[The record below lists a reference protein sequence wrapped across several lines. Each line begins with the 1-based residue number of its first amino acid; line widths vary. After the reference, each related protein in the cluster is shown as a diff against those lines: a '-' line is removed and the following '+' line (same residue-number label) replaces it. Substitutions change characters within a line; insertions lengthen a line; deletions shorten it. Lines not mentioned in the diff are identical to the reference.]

1 MEGAFEALRA
11 QPALFNGFLAL
22 FGAIA
27 GSFASAAIFRIPR
40 APEMSLL
47 RPRRSHCPACSA
59 QIAWYDNLPVVSYLL
74 LRGRCRACK
83 AGYGPGYLVHEIGLA
98 LLFVAA
104 GHSWAGEAGLLALI
118 VLCAAL
124 TSLWIAAAVD
134 FAHFILPD
142 GITIG
147 GQVAAIPALLLVPEF
162 QLWPGREGL
171 PWGIRLAETA
181 GFDPSAPPWLMA
193 LTCGLIGWA
202 AAFSLAFGI
211 GRLFSYLLRQE
222 ALGFGDVKYL
232 AAVGAWTGLEGAL
245 WTLLT
250 GVFVG
255 SLFGVLNVARMIL
268 VVRRRR
274 ARGTRR
280 AYGNS
285 AIRVGWLTGR
295 LIPFGPPLI
304 LGTMLVLLAPTSI
317 HHFFL
322 VTWPEWISGAS
333 PFASSMTTP

>member
-1 MEGAFEALRA
+1 MWGAYEALRA
-11 QPALFNGFLAL
+11 QPALFQGFLAL

-27 GSFASAAIFRIPR
+27 GSFASAAIYRIPR

-47 RPRRSHCPACSA
+47 RPRRSHCPACKT
-59 QIAWYDNLPVVSYLL
+59 QIAWFDNLPVVSYLL
-74 LRGRCRACK
+74 LRGRCRSC
-83 AGYGPGYLVHEIGLA
+83 GVRFGPGYLVHEVGLA
-98 LLFVAA
+98 LLFVLA
-104 GHSWAGEAGLLALI
+104 GHSWAGQQGPIPLVI
-118 VLCAAL
+118 LCVAL
-124 TSLWIAAAVD
+124 TALWIAAFVD
-134 FAHFILPD
+134 LAHFILPD

-147 GQVAAIPALLLVPEF
+147 GQFAAVPALLLVPEF

-171 PWGIRLAETA
+171 PWGVRLAETV
-181 GFDPSAPPWLMA
+181 GFDPSGPAWLLA
-193 LTCGLIGWA
+193 LVSGLVGWA
-202 AAFSLAFGI
+202 AAFGLAFGI

-255 SLFGVLNVARMIL
+255 SLFGVLNVVRMIC
-268 VVRRRR
+268 VVRQRR

-280 AYGNS
+280 AYGNT
-285 AIRVGWLTGR
+285 AARVGWLTGR

-304 LGTMLVLLAPTSI
+304 LGTTLVLLAPTSI

-322 VTWPEWISGAS
+322 VTWPEWISGVS
-333 PFASSMTTP
+333 PFATSPMTP